1 MTKPKQV
8 KEDLDSS
15 LASGKEDASQDSG
28 VVTYSRKRKAAT
40 DEGADIGSAKLVKKE
55 EEPPVAAYDWPVS
68 AYGSG
73 REAARLAMQRV
84 REQASASKKGKKPA
98 PKHQAGTATDLQSRF
113 MEQDVQKE
121 ATPLD
126 SGGDY
131 GTPEGSW
138 GEGTLEKSGG
148 NPGGKEEKSDLGHQE
163 SGAERE
169 AGKKKPA
176 ASAKGKK
183 EDDAA
188 KEGTRRTRAS
198 AVAAALE
205 SKPRVGT
212 EAGSKKGQPAGP
224 VESQSPRLRSAA
236 SPKGGTA
243 DVAVRGL
250 SPRLALKR
258 CGFAKSPKGA
268 SSSTPKTGEAAAGEM
283 EGSKDLVVE
292 GREQLLKAAKI
303 EPDAHAKSEPSEDKS
318 LPAGT
323 EGVKGE
329 TSPDDVIVAELGRPL
344 SATDRR
350 EMRQSRVPGGESP
363 SSGAEEV
370 IFERE
375 VLTPREPQK
384 GQPTEGDRPSLG
396 GDDQGELTAMHDGET
411 EEPAV
416 AKGEVQEEGQTVP
429 VGAQDLEEME
439 GATPKSPGPE
449 EKQSVA
455 GGEAASKSCAPAR
468 LTRQQLR
475 QKEGEKNGGAT
486 TPLVVASLADAALV
500 EESGVK
506 EPTEEEGLGESPRS
520 EVQVGAEEE
529 MTSQGAQ
536 MWKLEKEKDE
546 GGPPET
552 EVANG
557 EGAGAVEVKAAVG
570 NQATCPICL
579 RTFKSNKAMYGHQ
592 RTHDKS
598 ASRKKVEKKESGPV
612 VVKAPEK
619 RQVREVK
626 KEKASGPATKPG
638 WKEPEVLDVKADVAA
653 KASADVGESGEPRKV
668 KKQSGQL
675 GKMQKEAGKAQKD
688 SGQLGK
694 VQKASGQ
701 LGNVQ
706 KKSGEPGKVQKESGE
721 PGKVKKGSALLEKVK
736 KLKGALKPGGEKLKG
751 LGVTFV
757 RPKVGN
763 GVTCPICRRVF
774 KSDKAMH
781 GHQRSHTS
789 DLGVAVKPKAPPD
802 SGKNQVLKN
811 VLKKLLKKEKA
822 SASVPKPKK
831 VEKPEPGGQAGAAD
845 QATCPICLRTFGSNK
860 AMYGHQRTHD
870 LDERSGLKLPAKQ
883 KAEAKGAGILRKIKQ
898 AKAGSL
904 AVLGKKKESRAAS
917 VVAPGIMVRKKLPGP
932 GTGPSIGVS
941 RRKKGLQQS
950 MLLARR
956 KRLAESGPAAEAGD
970 PPRDVSEPRDG
981 TPREEVSKPS
991 LEKTETN
998 TDGPAAS
1005 PGSVPTCPICKRTFM
1020 SNKAMYGHQ
1029 RTHGGGLAPVQLK
1042 KKVRPLLAPGIKK
1055 KKKVVVPLGAEEQPR
1070 VDRLRSRAKGEGLSV
1085 DEVAT
1090 GEGSVGIRP
1099 RSGRL
1104 PVFEALGGLGS
1115 DRILEAQTTG
1125 LRSSSKRPSADFRG
1139 PAMQG
1144 SICHQGRPRPPPLG
1158 TIVTAEDVLARF
1170 GGHSVKG
1177 VMPNPT
1183 AGSVVAPCLECGAG
1197 CYSEGR
1203 AWLRCQGGCARYI
1216 HQKCTARPRM
1226 KGPPGEGFFY
1236 SCWDCRKCHSCG
1248 VRLLDAPEAGQHKE
1262 RQYTLCPPCAM
1273 LWSMHNYC
1281 TACEKVGNP
1290 VRFLVLYFFGAFDWA
1305 LA

>member
-1 MTKPKQV
+1 
-8 KEDLDSS
+8 
-15 LASGKEDASQDSG
+15 
-28 VVTYSRKRKAAT
+28 
-40 DEGADIGSAKLVKKE
+40 
-55 EEPPVAAYDWPVS
+55 
-68 AYGSG
+68 
-73 REAARLAMQRV
+73 MQRV

-98 PKHQAGTATDLQSRF
+98 TKHQVGTATATDLQSRF
-113 MEQDVQKE
+113 MEQDVPKD

-131 GTPEGSW
+131 RTPETSW
-138 GEGTLEKSGG
+138 GEGTLEKSGR
-148 NPGGKEEKSDLGHQE
+148 NPGGKEEKGDLGLKE
-163 SGAERE
+163 SEAERE

-188 KEGTRRTRAS
+188 TKEGTRRTRAS

-205 SKPRVGT
+205 SKPRVRT
-212 EAGSKKGQPAGP
+212 EAGSKKGQPAGM
-224 VESQSPRLRSAA
+224 ESQSPRLRSAA

-250 SPRLALKR
+250 SPRLAMKR
-258 CGFAKSPKGA
+258 GGFAKSPKGG
-268 SSSTPKTGEAAAGEM
+268 SSSTPKTGETAAEERG
-283 EGSKDLVVE
+283 GSKDLVVE
-292 GREQLLKAAKI
+292 GREQIMKEAKF
-303 EPDAHAKSEPSEDKS
+303 EPDAHAKSEPAEDKS
-318 LPAGT
+318 LPTGT
-323 EGVKGE
+323 EDVKGE
-329 TSPDDVIVAELGRPL
+329 TSPDDVRVAALGRPL
-344 SATDRR
+344 SATERR
-350 EMRQSRVPGGESP
+350 ETRQSRVPGGESP

-384 GQPTEGDRPSLG
+384 GQPTEGDRTSLRG
-396 GDDQGELTAMHDGET
+396 VDQGELIPMHDGAT
-411 EEPAV
+411 EEPAAV
-416 AKGEVQEEGQTVP
+416 AKGEVQEEGQMAPEEV
-429 VGAQDLEEME
+429 QDPEVME

-449 EKQSVA
+449 EEQSVNE
-455 GGEAASKSCAPAR
+455 GASKSRAPAR

-475 QKEGEKNGGAT
+475 QKEGEKNGGAS
-486 TPLVVASLADAALV
+486 TPLAVASPLPADAALV
-500 EESGVK
+500 EENGVK
-506 EPTEEEGLGESPRS
+506 KPTEEEGLGQNPRS
-520 EVQVGAEEE
+520 EVKVGAEEE
-529 MTSQGAQ
+529 MMSQGEQ
-536 MWKLEKEKDE
+536 TPKVEKEEGE
-546 GGPPET
+546 GGPSET

-557 EGAGAVEVKAAVG
+557 EESGAVDIKAAVG

-598 ASRKKVEKKESGPV
+598 ASRKKAEKRESGPA

-626 KEKASGPATKPG
+626 KEKASGAAPKPG
-638 WKEPEVLDVKADVAA
+638 GKEPEVLDVKSDVAA
-653 KASADVGESGEPRKV
+653 KASSDVGESGEPRKV
-668 KKQSGQL
+668 KKQSGQI
-675 GKMQKEAGKAQKD
+675 GKMHKEAGKAQKE

-701 LGNVQ
+701 LGKAQ

-822 SASVPKPKK
+822 SAAVPKPKK
-831 VEKPEPGGQAGAAD
+831 VEKAEPGGQAGAAD

-870 LDERSGLKLPAKQ
+870 LDERSGVKLPLKH
-883 KAEAKGAGILRKIKQ
+883 KDEAKGAGILRKIKQ

-904 AVLGKKKESRAAS
+904 ATLGKKKVSGSAS
-917 VVAPGIMVRKKLPGP
+917 VEAPGIMVRKKLPGP
-932 GTGPSIGVS
+932 GSGPSIGVS

-956 KRLAESGPAAEAGD
+956 KRLAESGRAAEAGD
-970 PPRDVSEPRDG
+970 PPHDESKPQDG

-991 LEKTETN
+991 LDETKTSA
-998 TDGPAAS
+998 DGPAGS
-1005 PGSVPTCPICKRTFM
+1005 SGSVPTCPICKRTFM

-1055 KKKVVVPLGAEEQPR
+1055 KKKVVVPPGEEEQPR

-1104 PVFEALGGLGS
+1104 PVFEALGGVGS

-1125 LRSSSKRPSADFRG
+1125 LRSSSKRPSADYRG

-1144 SICHQGRPRPPPLG
+1144 AICHQGRPRPPPLG
-1158 TIVTAEDVLARF
+1158 TIVTAEEVLARF

-1281 TACEKVGNP
+1281 TACEKVGGQSGSSC
-1290 VRFLVLYFFGAFDWA
+1290 RTS
-1305 LA
+1305 